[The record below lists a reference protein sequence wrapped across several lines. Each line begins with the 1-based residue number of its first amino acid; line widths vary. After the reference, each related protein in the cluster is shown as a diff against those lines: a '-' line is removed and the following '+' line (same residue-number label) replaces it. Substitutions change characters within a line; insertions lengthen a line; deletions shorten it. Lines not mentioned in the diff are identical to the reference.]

1 MKSVYAKE
9 RESTSEKDRQK
20 NGTNELTNKRT
31 NERVKNKIQQQLWRY
46 STCGLRSDMRR
57 RERERVRWCESEMV
71 RECDEVTVIKHSWCA
86 CLCIN
91 NNNNIIGSN
100 YV

>member
-1 MKSVYAKE
+1 MKKKDREKRHTHTHAHNRVLMKSVYAKE

-57 RERERVRWCESEMV
+57 ERERVRWCESVM
-71 RECDEVTVIKHSWCA
+71 K
-86 CLCIN
+86 LL
-91 NNNNIIGSN
+91 
-100 YV
+100 